1 MTIVFFF
8 HGTDISNNA
17 VNHGDCVT
25 RCQRSL
31 HRLHLFLPL
40 LLRAHFQEIENNDI
54 ENNEDDNQNFKVI
67 PSAVKINFLFI
78 IEEFS
83 PFDKYFFVSLLL
95 FFYITFVRLI
105 FSLYSR

>member
-1 MTIVFFF
+1 MRTIIK
-8 HGTDISNNA
+8 IS
-17 VNHGDCVT
+17 
-25 RCQRSL
+25 
-31 HRLHLFLPL
+31 
-40 LLRAHFQEIENNDI
+40 
-54 ENNEDDNQNFKVI
+54 KVI

-95 FFYITFVRLI
+95 FLYYIRAPN